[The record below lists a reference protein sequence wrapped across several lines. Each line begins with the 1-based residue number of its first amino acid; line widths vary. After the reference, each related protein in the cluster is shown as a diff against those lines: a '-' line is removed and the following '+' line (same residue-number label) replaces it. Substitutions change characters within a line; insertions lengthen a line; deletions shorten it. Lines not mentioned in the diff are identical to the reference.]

1 MILFSIV
8 LLTLV
13 SISLRITILGLEA
26 VMFTI
31 DRADNLRKVGETA
44 IVQSTRLSKHKSVYR
59 TARTIQFGVDAT
71 VKTGKIALKTGKKA
85 AVFGIKQTLKLF
97 RFVVSKLR
105 DLLLA
110 LETVVLIL
118 DIVIFI
124 ILTATTAGYLVLY
137 TTVSEEGEL
146 VYNEEVL
153 GTLGS
158 GSSSASSENGES
170 EDSEDSGDSE
180 DSTSSDEFIL
190 ECDNVDP
197 NYHGQSWEV
206 QDRDLLELAVTREF
220 GADYTGSV
228 LVAQTIRDTMIRENT
243 HRFEDIYVE
252 YGYDAQLPDETLP
265 DAVNAVK
272 FVFDDGGS
280 GVQHK
285 MLCFY
290 ARDMMYSDWHENQ
303 EFVVQYQNVRF
314 FDFD

>member
-1 MILFSIV
+1 MILYSIV
-8 LLTLV
+8 LLTIV

-26 VMFTI
+26 AMFTI
-31 DRADNLRKVGETA
+31 DRADDLRKVGETVV
-44 IVQSTRLSKHKSVYR
+44 VQSTRLSKNKKIYR
-59 TARTIQFGVDAT
+59 TARVVQFGVDTTAR
-71 VKTGKIALKTGKKA
+71 TGKFVIRQGKKA
-85 AVFGIKQTLKLF
+85 TVFGIKQTLKLI

-124 ILTATTAGYLVLY
+124 ILTAATAGYLVLY

-158 GSSSASSENGES
+158 GGSSASSGNGES
-170 EDSEDSGDSE
+170 SDDSEDSE

-197 NYHGQSWEV
+197 NYHGESWEV

-290 ARDMMYSDWHENQ
+290 ARNMMYSDWHEKQ